1 MQRII
6 LKEPKDSNQTTI
18 KLLDIVHETSICFVE
33 NNINL
38 IHKETEKF
46 TSKGETI
53 VLLMILNNDKKVK
66 RIKWPK

>member
-6 LKEPKDSNQTTI
+6 LKEPRDSNQMTI
-18 KLLDIVHETSICFVE
+18 ELLNIVHETSICFVE

-38 IHKETEKF
+38 ILKETEKF
-46 TSKGETI
+46 TSKDKTI
-53 VLLMILNNDKKVK
+53 VLLIILNNDKKVQ